1 MVAAHRLLQGNQ
13 WLCSE
18 FTPEG
23 LQRFKE
29 KFMTSPKHAKTTKPS
44 DIDLSDDPGI
54 SRSRGIVSPPDDEV
68 MQAENTVE
76 GDTANDTTPQ
86 GGVDPR
92 HRGRTNK

>member
-1 MVAAHRLLQGNQ
+1 MSSLRKGRNVPRRNHDLPQ
-13 WLCSE
+13 
-18 FTPEG
+18 
-23 LQRFKE
+23 
-29 KFMTSPKHAKTTKPS
+29 HAKTTRPS
-44 DIDLSDDPGI
+44 DIDVSDDPGI
-54 SRSRGIVSPPDDEV
+54 SRSRGIVSSPDDEA

>member
-1 MVAAHRLLQGNQ
+1 
-13 WLCSE
+13 
-18 FTPEG
+18 
-23 LQRFKE
+23 
-29 KFMTSPKHAKTTKPS
+29 MTSPKHAKTTKPS

-54 SRSRGIVSPPDDEV
+54 SRSRGIASPPDDEA